1 MKSANCRFGAMR
13 TIAMPF
19 EDWRLKCSHDS
30 IEVLL
35 FNEDI
40 SAIFHF
46 IYITSSKSFDFHRLF
61 HQNQLIYSM
70 ISGRGGVTVHKLSL
84 QYFN

>member
-30 IEVLL
+30 IEVQL
-35 FNEDI
+35 FSEDI

-46 IYITSSKSFDFHRLF
+46 VYITSSKSFDFHRLF
-61 HQNQLIYSM
+61 HQKPINLLDDIRP
-70 ISGRGGVTVHKLSL
+70 GRGHST
-84 QYFN
+84 QIITAIF